1 MQPRHI
7 AAHPTLR
14 TEAFSDD
21 RNVNPDDEQLQQ
33 HAISQLAG
41 QSGQP
46 VDVVAR
52 VYRTKLAQLSEGA
65 SVHDFL
71 ILLAARRTREAL
83 LDNAQAR
90 V

>member
-1 MQPRHI
+1 MI
-7 AAHPTLR
+7 ARSAHV
-14 TEAFSDD
+14 D
-21 RNVNPDDEQLQQ
+21 NEQLQQ
-33 HAISQLAG
+33 HAILQLAS

-46 VDVVAR
+46 VHVVAR
-52 VYRTKLAQLSEGA
+52 IYHTKLAQLSEGA

-83 LDNAQAR
+83 LQTPAR